1 MENLKAIKKL
11 NLFKN
16 LEENE
21 ITALLRCFNVKILKT
36 TENNVNFLLTIQWI
50 TGIMLRSTSVD
61 KSLPLPQ
68 RGGH

>member
-21 ITALLRCFNVKILKT
+21 ITALLRCFSLKIL
-36 TENNVNFLLTIQWI
+36 NFKAKKKNE
-50 TGIMLRSTSVD
+50 V
-61 KSLPLPQ
+61 
-68 RGGH
+68 GGKVYESY